1 MIFVTTGTQLPFDRL
16 VRAVDQWAAENPG
29 HEIFAQIGSGKYQP
43 ANMTFVEKLDPNE
56 YKHHFDRSELVIS
69 HAGMGTIISGLENA
83 KRLVLMPRRATLGE
97 HRNDHQLGTAAKF
110 GHHALI
116 DIVENETEIGAK
128 ISESLS
134 NNNSVSE
141 GTVKLEPSPEL
152 IRRVRDF
159 INGC

>member
-16 VRAVDQWAAENPG
+16 VRAVDEWAAENPG
-29 HEIFAQIGSGKYQP
+29 HEIFAQIGSGKYKPQ
-43 ANMTFVEKLDPNE
+43 NMEYVEKLEPNR
-56 YKHHFDRSELVIS
+56 YKHYFDKAGLVIS
-69 HAGMGTIISGLENA
+69 HAGMGTIISGLESA
-83 KRLVLMPRRATLGE
+83 KPLVLMPRRAALGE

-116 DIVENETEIGAK
+116 DIVE
-128 ISESLS
+128 SESQIGPRISQSLA
-134 NNNSVSE
+134 NNTKLSE
-141 GTVKLEPSPEL
+141 GAIKLEPSPEL